1 LTEYLVT
8 VDGQPLRVKFG
19 PEGEAFVDGLG
30 TPASILKVGRNL
42 FSVVLDGESIRILAE
57 RSPNGLQAFCG
68 GAEHAVTVETERTR
82 LLKAYGSKTSRASR
96 KMEIHAPM
104 PALIVK
110 VLVSVGDIVEEG
122 QSLLVLEAMKM
133 ENELK
138 ADFAGKVKQVSATKG
153 KAVEKGELLL
163 VLE

>member
-19 PEGEAFVDGLG
+19 PEGEAFVDGQG

-42 FSVVLDGESIRILAE
+42 FSVVIDGESIRILAE
-57 RSPNGLQAFCG
+57 RSPNGLQVFCG
-68 GAEHAVTVETERTR
+68 GAEHTVTVETERTR

-163 VLE
+163 MME